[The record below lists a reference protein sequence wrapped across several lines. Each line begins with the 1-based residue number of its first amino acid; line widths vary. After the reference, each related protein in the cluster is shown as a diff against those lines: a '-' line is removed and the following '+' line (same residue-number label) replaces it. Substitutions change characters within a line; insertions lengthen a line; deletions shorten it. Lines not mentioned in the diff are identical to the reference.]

1 MGHKVDSAM
10 SWNGTSSA
18 GESYPRIA
26 RIARRGEFQAVYSAG
41 SRRTGTSFVVFVR
54 ANGLA
59 HSRFGI
65 SVKKALGGAVV
76 RNRVRRRVRE
86 MLRLN
91 RKDIPAGWDIVVHPR
106 HPATHGRFTELA
118 AELRKL
124 IGAATMPRARR
135 QDLRP

>member
-1 MGHKVDSAM
+1 M
-10 SWNGTSSA
+10 SWSGASPA
-18 GESYPRIA
+18 REDYPRAA

-41 SRRTGTSFVVFVR
+41 SRRSGANFVVFAR
-54 ANGLA
+54 ANGLE

-65 SVKKALGGAVV
+65 SVKKALGSAVA

-91 RKDIPAGWDIVVHPR
+91 RKEIPAGWDIVVHPR
-106 HPATHGRFTELA
+106 RPVARGRFTELA

-124 IGAATMPRARR
+124 IAAATMSRPQR
-135 QDLRP
+135 QGLRP